1 LPFRP
6 LRPKTKR
13 APKAWPSG
21 AFGAPA
27 LFAPGHLN
35 PKAQSPVSDKSVIS
49 WPNFAVSVLGGVA
62 AAVIFAVVVRGGI
75 GGLLLAHLAPLPIMI
90 VAFAF
95 GLIHGATAAILA
107 SVILSFWPNPVIGM
121 AYALLIAAPAWS
133 AAYAASGAPRSGR
146 DRLTSN
152 LPGWAALAP
161 AIFLATAI
169 IFWLIVASVIFG
181 SLDEALNPIRARV
194 FILLDLMVKERDLGD
209 KIDPTALSGSVARAI
224 PAFLAGYGLLI
235 HVVNLWLAARIAEA
249 SKLLG
254 RPWPDI
260 AREFRVPK
268 AVGDR
273 AHLLRRRRGTDRIGA
288 RDDHGTASRL
298 PGTGRRAYFPARF
311 ALERPCP
318 CDYLFHARLPGLADP
333 HFHRARISRPHLQLS
348 GPTGRRRAGRDAK
361 TGLTF
366 ARFFST

>member
-1 LPFRP
+1 
-6 LRPKTKR
+6 
-13 APKAWPSG
+13 
-21 AFGAPA
+21 
-27 LFAPGHLN
+27 
-35 PKAQSPVSDKSVIS
+35 VSDKSVIS

-62 AAVIFAVVVRGGI
+62 AAVIFAVVIRGGL

-107 SVILSFWPNPVIGM
+107 SVILSLWPNPVIGM
-121 AYALLIAAPAWS
+121 AYALLVAAPAWS
-133 AAYAASGAPRSGR
+133 AVYAASGAPRGGR
-146 DRLTSN
+146 DLLTNN

-161 AIFLATAI
+161 AIFLATAV

-209 KIDPTALSGSVARAI
+209 KIDPTTLSASVARAI
-224 PAFLAGYGLLI
+224 PAFLASYGLLI
-235 HVVNLWLAARIAEA
+235 HVVNLWLAARIAQA

-268 AVGDR
+268 PVGGLFLGGIALTFFEGVAGPIGMVLATTAGLLLAFQGLAV
-273 AHLLRRRRGTDRIGA
+273 AHIFLRG
-288 RDDHGTASRL
+288 SRSSAL
-298 PGTGRRAYFPARF
+298 VLAIIYFTLGFLGWPILIF
-311 ALERPCP
+311 AAL
-318 CDYLFHARLPGLADP
+318 GLADLI
-333 HFHRARISRPHLQLS
+333 FNYRARRADA
-348 GPTGRRRAGRDAK
+348 GPAAMQKPD
-361 TGLTF
+361 
-366 ARFFST
+366 